1 MVERL
6 RAAEEAAAEEQRAAG
21 PVVRPPAA
29 GNMAT
34 AGRLGSGD
42 AAALGRDDVADLGGL
57 AGNRAVVQFIG
68 GGSGSGTPQA
78 GPTPLPGGPAPG
90 PTQQG
95 PTRQGQAPGPAQ
107 QGPAPGPAQ
116 QGPAPGP
123 AQQGPAPG
131 QTPAPPQGQK
141 TTQPPTKAAAPP
153 PVAVTVEPPPPI
165 DWIAS
170 LPEHIQ
176 KQIDSLG
183 AAGFAKANAGDK
195 AYSDARAKN
204 RTTFMH
210 TMRWLMGKNNDAA
223 IQQHFQDIKPM
234 DVNGGKGDDSQLWA
248 HVSTRE
254 RLLEVKAELEAQG
267 QPMPQTTVGLGM
279 RGDHLH
285 TAGKGPGWYTHA
297 CGFAVDWRAYP
308 NPRIA
313 DPKLITL
320 IDVVTGG
327 TPDMR
332 TSVVQNQRVDLVIKI
347 GQGTADPAEKKKLFD
362 SIESEYKRLTEASE
376 KFKTDLPK
384 DTLDRLREV
393 EKARGPAVAA
403 GERLAQ
409 LKKNKAA
416 KDKIEAAQ
424 KAFDDAQKPFE
435 KLRDALIADLAKL
448 FEPWIKKIDERIAV
462 IDKHAK
468 DAGVDLDVLTGQFG
482 FQERKANIDT
492 LTRTERTITSAAT
505 ADVATVLQLHRDAL
519 AIKARIDAAR
529 AGLADPDQFSSDLDE
544 TEKTTDAVL
553 TGLDPLQ
560 EALGGI
566 LPKAKFEIKPTA
578 PLKAGK
584 VSQQTITALK
594 ADAGKLG
601 PRFNKV
607 AVRVLPSAVSFDETE
622 AGLTEAKDDYAK
634 RQAYRAEK
642 VKALGAGKVEELL
655 AEKIQLIN
663 LKGAKDGLLTN
674 AGDFLIA
681 TKLESGNPSVD
692 QLLGVMPE
700 SKGGFFTPDPDGG
713 EKDAEAGR
721 WSGSHGFNLAFI
733 KAMVNHG
740 FELGMAWKGGSD
752 PMHFE
757 LAEGRKYLTSAGTE
771 PVQAGAVLRVVEG
784 LTDW

>member
-1 MVERL
+1 MMENWRPY
-6 RAAEEAAAEEQRAAG
+6 AAEGA
-21 PVVRPPAA
+21 
-29 GNMAT
+29 
-34 AGRLGSGD
+34 D
-42 AAALGRDDVADLGGL
+42 ANAVADLY
-57 AGNRAVVQFIG
+57 
-68 GGSGSGTPQA
+68 GSQT
-78 GPTPLPGGPAPG
+78 
-90 PTQQG
+90 
-95 PTRQGQAPGPAQ
+95 
-107 QGPAPGPAQ
+107 
-116 QGPAPGP
+116 
-123 AQQGPAPG
+123 PAPG
-131 QTPAPPQGQK
+131 QTSAKTPAAG
-141 TTQPPTKAAAPP
+141 AAAG
-153 PVAVTVEPPPPI
+153 AAKAVEPPPPI
-165 DWIAS
+165 DWIAG

-176 KQIDSLG
+176 KQIDALG
-183 AAGFAKANAGDK
+183 AAGFAKANAGDPRFV
-195 AYSDARAKN
+195 DARTKN
-204 RTTFMH
+204 RITFMH
-210 TMRWLMGKNNDAA
+210 TMRWLMGKNNDAV
-223 IQQHFQDIKPM
+223 IQKHFEDIKPM
-234 DVNGGKGDDSQLWA
+234 DVSGGKGDDNLLWA

-254 RLLEVKAELEAQG
+254 RLLEVKAEVEALG

-327 TPDMR
+327 PPHMK
-332 TSVVQNQRVDLVIKI
+332 TSVMGEKRVDLEIKI

-384 DTLDRLREV
+384 ETLDRLREV
-393 EKARGPAVAA
+393 EKARGPATAA
-403 GERLAQ
+403 AERLAN
-409 LKKNKAA
+409 LKRSKAS
-416 KDKIEAAQ
+416 KDKIDAAQ
-424 KAFDDAQKPFE
+424 QAFDDANKTFE
-435 KLRDALIADLAKL
+435 KLRTALMADLPKL
-448 FEPWIKKIDERIAV
+448 FEPWIKKLDERIAV
-462 IDKHAK
+462 IDQHAQ
-468 DAGVDLDVLTGQFG
+468 DAGVDLDLLTGAYG
-482 FQERKANIDT
+482 FKERKENIDA
-492 LTRTERTITSAAT
+492 LAKTERAIAATSA

-529 AGLADPDQFSSDLDE
+529 AGVTDPDQFKSDLDE
-544 TEKTTDAVL
+544 IEKATDAVL

-566 LPKAKFEIKPTA
+566 LPKAKFEIKPVA

-601 PRFNKV
+601 PKFNKV
-607 AVRVLPSAVSFDETE
+607 AVRVLPNAVTFDETE

-642 VKALGAGKVEELL
+642 VKALGQGKVDQLL
-655 AEKIQLIN
+655 AEKVQLMS
-663 LKGAKDGLLTN
+663 LKGAREGLLTN

-700 SKGGFFTPDPDGG
+700 TKGGFFTPDPDGG
-713 EKDAEAGR
+713 EKEAAAGK
-721 WSGSHGFNLAFI
+721 WSGGHGFNLAFI

-740 FELGMAWKGGSD
+740 FELGMAWQGGSD

-757 LAEGRKYLTSAGTE
+757 LAEGRKFLKTGGKSRLGSA
-771 PVQAGAVLRVVEG
+771 P
-784 LTDW
+784 